1 MNASDEFRAREVH
14 TRFLYPFL
22 FARGEAAAVA
32 ARLQT
37 LEAPIKGDQR
47 PVWQPVRQL
56 KAQDEAGTADQRAAS
71 GAAALYTDELLCPVR
86 EFLFP
91 RPGADGCRYLQADPQ
106 LVQSWFHNR
115 VLVRHRDAVL
125 FSALLDRPQIEV
137 FLSPYGAGL
146 LSLALCTPRPRDAD
160 DITLEEV
167 KHFNYRLA
175 QLRRPGTVP
184 TLSIPHP
191 WDTPE
196 SRAKAGDR
204 VAPPPAPDAPLGAR
218 LGVAGGGFTLVELAG
233 FLLGPVVGR
242 LGFAPTQEQFSVY
255 TVVRFDRQVDFADP
269 EARGRLGPLLA
280 GLAQVEEPAHAGALP
295 GEPLD
300 VPNRVMN
307 ASQWVAA
314 GSMGLAHLVADQHT
328 PPSGFDE
335 QRVPQY
341 RDKYFIPYLLALL
354 QRLTLQRGVE
364 DAARAVRSPEHRKRE
379 DFRRLHGDLL
389 DFAVAGHF
397 TEVSSR
403 HAINGFYRLA
413 QQGLGVDRALGI
425 VTQAVQSQ
433 EARQIADDLSANVR
447 TVSQVQRK
455 VEWLEVFFVSFYATE
470 LANLIAE
477 KHFAHDYGR
486 WGVLAAPLLGGLVAM
501 MGLRPWRV
509 HHAGRESWWSIL
521 ARFGMFAIAATAV
534 GWWLWIG
541 FTVYRVHGLS
551 ASGRSL
557 TWNSPVGWIGRAAR
571 GRGLCMEPRRTVS
584 TEPQSRRYGGCASLI
599 HPRARN

>member
-22 FARGEAAAVA
+22 FERGEATAVA
-32 ARLQT
+32 ARLQG
-37 LEAPIKGDQR
+37 LAAPAKGDQR
-47 PVWQPVRQL
+47 PVWQPMRQSG
-56 KAQDEAGTADQRAAS
+56 AQDEAGTADQRPEAP
-71 GAAALYTDELLCPVR
+71 AALYSDELLCPVR

-91 RPGADGCRYLQADPQ
+91 RPGADGCGYLQADPR

-125 FSALLDRPQIEV
+125 FSVLPDRPQIEV

-146 LSLALCTPRPRDAD
+146 LSIALCATTRQWDAAAD
-160 DITLEEV
+160 GITLEEV

-196 SRAKAGDR
+196 TRAKAVDR
-204 VAPPPAPDAPLGAR
+204 AAPPPAPDAPLSTR
-218 LGVAGGGFTLVELAG
+218 LGVAGGTFTLGELAG
-233 FLLGPVVGR
+233 FLLGPLVGS
-242 LGFAPTQEQFSVY
+242 LGFAPSQEQFSVY
-255 TVVRFDRQVDFADP
+255 TVVRFDQRVDFADP
-269 EARGRLGPLLA
+269 ATRGRLGPLLA
-280 GLAQVEEPAHAGALP
+280 GLAQIEEPAHAGAVP

-300 VPNRVMN
+300 VPNHVMN

-314 GSMGLAHLVADQHT
+314 GSMGLAHLVADQHA

-341 RDKYFIPYLLALL
+341 RDKYFIAYLLALL

-364 DAARAVRSPEHRKRE
+364 DAARAVRSPEQRKRE

-389 DFAVAGHF
+389 DFAVAGHY

-470 LANLIAE
+470 LAGLIAE
-477 KHFAHDYGR
+477 NHFDHGYGR
-486 WGVLAAPLLGGLVAM
+486 WGVLAAPLLGGVVAM
-501 MGLRPWRV
+501 VGLRPWRA
-509 HHAGRESWWSIL
+509 HHEGRETWWSIL
-521 ARFGMFAIAATAV
+521 ARLSVFAAAGGAV
-534 GWWLWIG
+534 VWWLWIG
-541 FTVYRVHGLS
+541 FTVYRLQAGH
-551 ASGRSL
+551 
-557 TWNSPVGWIGRAAR
+557 
-571 GRGLCMEPRRTVS
+571 
-584 TEPQSRRYGGCASLI
+584 
-599 HPRARN
+599 